1 MMRETDDDGIDDFVG
16 FYSAEGFWVGDRVDV
31 LDVENEY
38 RLAGIVPEISVWH
51 DAERFSAA
59 VCVDGLM
66 LLHVRELAATV
77 PAMGDPTQ
85 FEAGVRWWGEHINYA
100 NAMQI
105 CLESESIAH
114 APKSSEI
121 VSAAVLQAETV
132 RVGFQEGRP
141 VRRVLSMGPSVI
153 ATRFEAANWSREKG
167 SPPVEAISTGWTNW
181 NVVPE
186 AVVVS
191 GLAKFERVGSDP
203 VLVTRLSFVAKA
215 KSAYGRNDF
224 TVAFTLLW
232 FVIESAAKDLLAQSV
247 PGKSAAKS
255 GSHQSVL
262 GVVAELKSAGVISDN
277 LFSLLEHCRK
287 LRNRMMHQSESTVCM
302 PSDCRLAA
310 DAAVDLAVRDASLG
324 IRTKWLCGVEF

>member
-1 MMRETDDDGIDDFVG
+1 MRETEEYGIDDFVG
-16 FYSAEGFWVGDRVDV
+16 FYSAEGFWVGERVDV

-66 LLHVRELAATV
+66 LLHVRELAAMI
-77 PAMGDPTQ
+77 PAMGDPVQ
-85 FEAGVRWWGEHINYA
+85 FEASIRWWGEHIDYA

-114 APKSSEI
+114 TPKSSEI
-121 VSAAVLQAETV
+121 VSAAVWQAETV
-132 RVGFQEGRP
+132 RVGFQDGMP
-141 VRRVLSMGPSVI
+141 VRRALSMGASMI
-153 ATRFEAANWSREKG
+153 ATRFEAANWSREEG
-167 SPPVEAISTGWTNW
+167 NPPVEAISTGWTNW

-186 AVVVS
+186 DVIVS
-191 GLAKFERVGSDP
+191 GLAKFERVCSDS
-203 VLVTRLSFVAKA
+203 VLVRRLSYVAKA
-215 KSAYGRNDF
+215 KSAFGRNDF
-224 TVAFTLLW
+224 VVAFTLLW

-247 PGKSAAKS
+247 PGKSAVKS
-255 GSHQSVL
+255 GRHQKFHDI
-262 GVVAELKSAGVISDN
+262 VAELKFAGAISDN

-310 DAAVDLAVRDASLG
+310 DAAVTLAVRDASLD
-324 IRTKWLCGVEF
+324 IQTKWLCGVEF